1 MRVILQLFAALYLS
15 AAAVW
20 ATTCADVASGTCDTC
35 ERCCRSWLA
44 GSAAAPVCAAC
55 VEVECA
61 SPNSCEPSS
70 CNVCPHCCGVGGGQ
84 GVCDACVFDY
94 CGGKQSANDRRCALA
109 AEFDCQRHTPNST
122 CSERC
127 VSECW
132 YHPFSACL
140 RDCSLCEAGHRLTV
154 AVLLPYLGR
163 ALLEQLAAKLGEWFT
178 QKTQKVDCCRKRRRL
193 RPPLG
198 GLVAGATGLLPADG
212 EAAGL
217 LPTDGET
224 QRTGYTLA
232 MVLEKD
238 SSWESALV
246 ANNSSPCGATLSAI
260 VRLGMWHLLQPLL
273 YFIVLSCYWS
283 ELDMWQRGFGSAV
296 AVREAMYLIATTSA
310 LWLNPSFLLIDVAA
324 SVRDK
329 DTGGIKGGLGF
340 LTMYVF
346 APEKYVTFALGQA
359 IKAARNDDSQLF
371 VYIVFGMALLDLC
384 GVGALLAG
392 ECCLSPNNRQTS
404 SCCAAG

>member
-1 MRVILQLFAALYLS
+1 MRCGAIIVGQSRLLSSMWVAQVFVAIHLS
-15 AAAVW
+15 ATVVW

-61 SPNSCEPSS
+61 SRNSCIPSS
-70 CNVCPHCCGVGGGQ
+70 CNVCPQCCGVEGGQ
-84 GVCDACVFDY
+84 GACDACVFDY
-94 CGGKQSANDRRCALA
+94 CGGKPSANDRRCALA

-132 YHPFSACL
+132 YHPLSACL

-163 ALLEQLAAKLGEWFT
+163 ALLEQLASRIGEWLR
-178 QKTQKVDCCRKRRRL
+178 QKTQKFDCCRKRRRH
-193 RPPLG
+193 RPNLG
-198 GLVAGATGLLPADG
+198 GVVAAATGLLPA
-212 EAAGL
+212 
-217 LPTDGET
+217 DGET

-238 SSWESALV
+238 SNWEDALV
-246 ANNSSPCGATLSAI
+246 ANNISPFGAALSAI
-260 VRLGMWHLLQPLL
+260 VKLGMWHWMQPFL
-273 YFIVLSCYWS
+273 YFIVLSCYWT

-296 AVREAMYLIATTSA
+296 AIREAMYLIATTIA
-310 LWLNPSFLLIDVAA
+310 LWFNPSFLLIDVVAT
-324 SVRDK
+324 VRDQDK
-329 DTGGIKGGLGF
+329 GGIHGGLGF

-359 IKAARNDDSQLF
+359 IKAARNDDGQLW
-371 VYIVFGMALLDLC
+371 VCIVLSGAFLDLC

-392 ECCLSPNNRQTS
+392 ECCTQ
-404 SCCAAG
+404 